1 MLTAGRGK
9 RVSSLDP
16 VCAPAH
22 KRGYL
27 TGGLFDSF
35 PQDYSITKSNSNEK
49 LNVSKANG
57 TFNKEI
63 FAASAAIRSLAHW
76 PLLILFNFQL
86 KD

>member
-1 MLTAGRGK
+1 MLLLIK
-9 RVSSLDP
+9 
-16 VCAPAH
+16 
-22 KRGYL
+22 GYL

-35 PQDYSITKSNSNEK
+35 PQDFSITKSNSNEK

>member
-1 MLTAGRGK
+1 MQEAWWRK
-9 RVSSLDP
+9 SVS
-16 VCAPAH
+16 
-22 KRGYL
+22 
-27 TGGLFDSF
+27 LF
-35 PQDYSITKSNSNEK
+35 PRENPNSNEK

-63 FAASAAIRSLAHW
+63 FAASAELSSHW